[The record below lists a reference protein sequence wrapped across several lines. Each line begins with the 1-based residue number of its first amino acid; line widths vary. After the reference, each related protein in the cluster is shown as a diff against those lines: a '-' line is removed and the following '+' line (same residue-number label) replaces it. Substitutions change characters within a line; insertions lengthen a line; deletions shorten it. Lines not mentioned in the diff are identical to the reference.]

1 MSLSGDI
8 ISDMELD
15 ASIEAIGEIAG
26 SINLDGSGS
35 TPTITA
41 SATVSPDPGIP
52 ACDVVKTGTDE
63 YPNFAFNF
71 SGLKGEPGEQGVPGQ
86 NGQNGA
92 DGSDGITPNLTAT
105 ASVGAS
111 TGTPAVT
118 VTRTGTDEN
127 PNFYFQF
134 DNLKGEQGI
143 QGIQGETGSQ
153 GAPGT
158 VPNLSA
164 SASVTNTSGVPTVT
178 VTRTGSDANPNF
190 DFAFENLKGEQGIQG
205 IPGQNGQNGA
215 DGSDGV
221 TPIISATASVDDAV
235 GIPNVVITRSGTD
248 AAPNYDFAFHNLKGT
263 QGNPGQGVPSGGATG
278 QVLAKQSATDY
289 DADWESLVV
298 PSTAAEISFD
308 NTGTG
313 MTATDV
319 QDAVTELKS
328 NLTDLENY
336 STDEVVC
343 GKWIDGKTLYKK
355 TLTTTITSTTQRAEI
370 EISSLNVDKVVS
382 IEGIAFQGN
391 YARPIISSYRAH
403 TQTSSAPSELSDVY
417 FDKGSSRKTLVIIAS
432 GVNLGNCY
440 ITIKYTKE

>member
-8 ISDMELD
+8 LSDMQMD
-15 ASIEAIGEIAG
+15 VSIEAIGEIAG

-52 ACDVVKTGTDE
+52 ACNVVKTGTDE

-71 SGLKGEPGEQGVPGQ
+71 SGLKGEPGEQGLPGQ

-118 VTRTGTDEN
+118 VTRIGTDEN

-143 QGIQGETGSQ
+143 QGEQGEPGSQ
-153 GAPGT
+153 GAPGS
-158 VPNLSA
+158 VPNVSA
-164 SASVTNTSGVPTVT
+164 SASVTNTSGTPAVT
-178 VTRTGSDANPNF
+178 VTRTGSDAAPNF

-205 IPGQNGQNGA
+205 VPGQNGQNGA

-221 TPIISATASVDDAV
+221 TPIVSATASADNSY
-235 GIPNVVITRSGTD
+235 GIPNVVVTRSGTD
-248 AAPNYDFAFHNLKGT
+248 VAPSFDFAFHNIKGE
-263 QGNPGQGVPSGGATG
+263 PGTSGVPAGGATG
-278 QVLAKQSATDY
+278 QVLAKESND
-289 DADWESLVV
+289 DWDCDWQTLVI
-298 PSTAAEISFD
+298 PSTAAEINFD

-328 NLTDLENY
+328 NLTDNAFAIATGTFGNTSGFTYIQYPTGYSVDNCTALSLEVYYY
-336 STDEVVC
+336 SGWRSGV
-343 GKWIDGKTLYKK
+343 
-355 TLTTTITSTTQRAEI
+355 
-370 EISSLNVDKVVS
+370 
-382 IEGIAFQGN
+382 GIATNSFTRLFVALNAANIGVYNSDGN
-391 YARPIISSYRAH
+391 LNGSDFRVVLKKI
-403 TQTSSAPSELSDVY
+403 PS
-417 FDKGSSRKTLVIIAS
+417 
-432 GVNLGNCY
+432 
-440 ITIKYTKE
+440 

>member
-92 DGSDGITPNLTAT
+92 DGSDGVTPNLTAT
-105 ASVGAS
+105 ASVGQS
-111 TGTPAVT
+111 TGTPYVT
-118 VTRTGTDEN
+118 VTRSGTDEN

-158 VPNLSA
+158 VPNVSA

-178 VTRTGSDANPNF
+178 VTRTGSDAAPNF
-190 DFAFENLKGEQGIQG
+190 DFSFENLKGEQGIQG
-205 IPGQNGQNGA
+205 VPGQNGQNGA

-221 TPIISATASVDDAV
+221 TPIVSATASADNSY
-235 GIPNVVITRSGTD
+235 GIPNVVVTRSGTD
-248 AAPNYDFAFHNLKGT
+248 AAPSFDFAFHNIKGE
-263 QGNPGQGVPSGGATG
+263 PGTSGVPAGGTTG
-278 QVLAKQSATDY
+278 QVLTKESND
-289 DADWESLVV
+289 DWDCDWQTLVI

-319 QDAVTELKS
+319 QDAVSELKS
-328 NLTDLENY
+328 NLTDLIAMFGTVTEGTVTANTGSSGIININIPKNSIMLAVCSSPDGERCVTQRGFNPNY
-336 STDEVVC
+336 SSTQARYTYNV
-343 GKWIDGKTLYKK
+343 Y
-355 TLTTTITSTTQRAEI
+355 TIYNSG
-370 EISSLNVDKVVS
+370 SHYFLDKVFNTSVTFKYYYVT
-382 IEGIAFQGN
+382 IA
-391 YARPIISSYRAH
+391 
-403 TQTSSAPSELSDVY
+403 TS
-417 FDKGSSRKTLVIIAS
+417 
-432 GVNLGNCY
+432 
-440 ITIKYTKE
+440 

>member
-86 NGQNGA
+86 NGQNGV

-105 ASVGAS
+105 ASVGQS
-111 TGTPAVT
+111 TGTPYVT
-118 VTRTGTDEN
+118 VTRSGTAEN

-134 DNLKGEQGI
+134 DNLKGEQGE

-158 VPNLSA
+158 VPNVSA
-164 SASVTNTSGVPTVT
+164 SASVTNTSGIPTVT
-178 VTRTGSDANPNF
+178 VTRTGADANPNF

-221 TPIISATASVDDAV
+221 TPIVSATASADNSY
-235 GIPNVVITRSGTD
+235 GIPNVVVTRSGTD
-248 AAPNYDFAFHNLKGT
+248 AAPSFDFAFHNIKGE
-263 QGNPGQGVPSGGATG
+263 PGTSGVPAGGTTG
-278 QVLAKQSATDY
+278 QVLAKQSSADY
-289 DADWESLVV
+289 DADWETLVV

-328 NLTDLENY
+328 NLTNLQDFVLNDEIVIGSWLGKPLYRRVYKVTTPNAINTSVEVKTINIGVKNY
-336 STDEVVC
+336 ISVWANINIS
-343 GKWIDGKTLYKK
+343 GN
-355 TLTTTITSTTQRAEI
+355 A
-370 EISSLNVDKVVS
+370 ISSS
-382 IEGIAFQGN
+382 GG
-391 YARPIISSYRAH
+391 
-403 TQTSSAPSELSDVY
+403 
-417 FDKGSSRKTLVIIAS
+417 GSSCVVFMRRPSATEDKITMRTDAS
-432 GVNLGNCY
+432 GYLNKDAYVVLE
-440 ITIKYTKE
+440 YTKTSDN

>member
-8 ISDMELD
+8 LSDMQMD

-52 ACDVVKTGTDE
+52 ACNVVKTGTDE

-71 SGLKGEPGEQGVPGQ
+71 SGLKGEPGEQGLPGQ

-118 VTRTGTDEN
+118 VTRIGTDEN

-143 QGIQGETGSQ
+143 QGEQGEPGSQ
-153 GAPGT
+153 GAPGS
-158 VPNLSA
+158 VPNVSA
-164 SASVTNTSGVPTVT
+164 SASVTNTSGTPAVT
-178 VTRTGSDANPNF
+178 VTRTGSDAAPNF

-205 IPGQNGQNGA
+205 VPGQNGQNGA

-221 TPIISATASVDDAV
+221 TPIVSATASADNSY
-235 GIPNVVITRSGTD
+235 GIPNVVVTRSGTD
-248 AAPNYDFAFHNLKGT
+248 VAPSFDFAFHNIKGE
-263 QGNPGQGVPSGGATG
+263 PGTSGVPAGGATG
-278 QVLAKQSATDY
+278 QVLAKESND
-289 DADWESLVV
+289 DWDCDWQTLVI
-298 PSTAAEISFD
+298 PSTAAEINFD

-328 NLTDLENY
+328 NLTLCVL
-336 STDEVVC
+336 STDKINKTIGNVTSAGQSFSLGQITDYIPSGAVCLGVVPYQ
-343 GKWIDGKTLYKK
+343 GGGASAFDSGYYTINNDELRWVSHKVQNNVVIDFHVLY
-355 TLTTTITSTTQRAEI
+355 S
-370 EISSLNVDKVVS
+370 
-382 IEGIAFQGN
+382 FGN
-391 YARPIISSYRAH
+391 NS
-403 TQTSSAPSELSDVY
+403 
-417 FDKGSSRKTLVIIAS
+417 
-432 GVNLGNCY
+432 
-440 ITIKYTKE
+440 

>member
-8 ISDMELD
+8 LSDMQMD

-52 ACDVVKTGTDE
+52 ACNVVKTGTDE

-71 SGLKGEPGEQGVPGQ
+71 SGLKGEPGEQGLPGQ

-118 VTRTGTDEN
+118 VTRIGTDEN

-143 QGIQGETGSQ
+143 QGEQGEPGSQ
-153 GAPGT
+153 GAPGS
-158 VPNLSA
+158 VPNVSA
-164 SASVTNTSGVPTVT
+164 SASVTNTSGTPAVT
-178 VTRTGSDANPNF
+178 VTRTGSDAAPNF

-205 IPGQNGQNGA
+205 VPGQNGQNGA

-221 TPIISATASVDDAV
+221 TPIVSATASADNSY
-235 GIPNVVITRSGTD
+235 GIPNVVVTRSGTD
-248 AAPNYDFAFHNLKGT
+248 VAPSFDFAFHNIKGE
-263 QGNPGQGVPSGGATG
+263 PGTSGVPAGGATG
-278 QVLAKQSATDY
+278 QVLAKESND
-289 DADWESLVV
+289 DWDCDWQTLVI
-298 PSTAAEISFD
+298 PSTAAEINFD

-328 NLTDLENY
+328 NLTDLESEVDDKLKLTVIRSVATWNVGSSY
-336 STDEVVC
+336 TFTQEDWDKYTEFHVFISHANVANPSYYEVVFNKYFYTVQRIV
-343 GKWIDGKTLYKK
+343 GYGGTSGNNYVQMSGDATNKRLTLNAAVNA
-355 TLTTTITSTTQRAEI
+355 STAYNPLI
-370 EISSLNVDKVVS
+370 
-382 IEGIAFQGN
+382 GIYG
-391 YARPIISSYRAH
+391 R
-403 TQTSSAPSELSDVY
+403 
-417 FDKGSSRKTLVIIAS
+417 
-432 GVNLGNCY
+432 
-440 ITIKYTKE
+440 

>member
-52 ACDVVKTGTDE
+52 ACEVVKTGTDE
-63 YPNFAFNF
+63 YPNFTFNF
-71 SGLKGEPGEQGVPGQ
+71 SGLKGEQGSQGIPGQ
-86 NGQNGA
+86 DGEN
-92 DGSDGITPNLTAT
+92 GSDGITPVIS
-105 ASVGAS
+105 ASAS
-111 TGTPAVT
+111 ASNTTGVPAVT
-118 VTRTGTDEN
+118 VTKTGTDAA
-127 PNFYFQF
+127 PNFDFVF
-134 DNLKGEQGI
+134 ENLKGERGVA
-143 QGIQGETGSQ
+143 GPTGETGPQ
-153 GAPGT
+153 GPSGNDGVT
-158 VPNLSA
+158 PNITA
-164 SASVTNTSGVPTVT
+164 TGSVTNTTGVPSVT
-178 VTRTGSDANPNF
+178 ITKTGTDLAPNF
-190 DFAFENLKGEQGIQG
+190 DFAFENIKGEQGVQG
-205 IPGQNGQNGA
+205 EAGRNGS

-263 QGNPGQGVPSGGATG
+263 QGNPGQGVPSGGTTG
-278 QVLAKQSATDY
+278 QVLAKQSSADY
-289 DADWESLVV
+289 DADWESLTV

-328 NLTDLENY
+328 NLTNLEDDFIVLSATTPSSAN
-336 STDEVVC
+336 SDSRIVN
-343 GKWIDGKTLYKK
+343 DSTLYGNY
-355 TLTTTITSTTQRAEI
+355 IIAGY
-370 EISSLNVDKVVS
+370 S
-382 IEGIAFQGN
+382 IEYANTWRTWYSDSVVAYIFIRADGIVMCLRSN
-391 YARPIISSYRAH
+391 DLTSKPIKLLLRKIS
-403 TQTSSAPSELSDVY
+403 
-417 FDKGSSRKTLVIIAS
+417 
-432 GVNLGNCY
+432 
-440 ITIKYTKE
+440 